1 MRIVFALVLL
11 IGLGLAGAA
20 AYLAQQT
27 FSALEAELAQAR
39 RNNVPSIELIG
50 VAVATK
56 QLIFGKYLRP
66 GDVKLVAWP
75 KANVPA
81 GAYTNMEQLLGGE
94 GAEPRAVLI
103 TIVKDEPVLPHKVTA
118 FGVDAGVRS
127 RLAPGMRAF
136 TININISTGVS
147 GFLQPND
154 RVDIYWTGSDGS
166 KTITRLILEGVRLI
180 AVDQVENS
188 DVTRTILARTVT
200 VEVSPQTV
208 AELTQAQQTGRLTLS
223 LRGAEDD
230 ALTGLFEV
238 DQTDII
244 GNEVIAVEVKPVC
257 TLRTRKGSEVSWLR
271 SPAPKNK
278 PRLISNRFV

>member
-1 MRIVFALVLL
+1 MRIVFAFVLL
-11 IGLGLAGAA
+11 VGIGLAGAA

-27 FSALEAELAQAR
+27 FGDLEAELAQAR
-39 RNNVPSIELIG
+39 RNNVPAIELVG
-50 VAVATK
+50 VAVATRD
-56 QLIFGKYLRP
+56 LTFGAYLQP
-66 GDVKLVAWP
+66 GDVKLIGWP
-75 KANVPA
+75 KGHVPA
-81 GAYTNMEQLLGGE
+81 GAYTDLERLIGGE
-94 GAEPRAVLI
+94 GAKPRALLL
-103 TIVKDEPVLPHKVTA
+103 TIVKDEPVLPHKVTD

-154 RVDIYWTGSDGS
+154 RVDIYWTGDGGSD
-166 KTITRLILEGVRLI
+166 TITRLILEGVRLI

-188 DVTRTILARTVT
+188 DVTRTIMARTVT

-230 ALTGLFEV
+230 ALTGVFEV
-238 DQTDII
+238 DQNDII
-244 GNEVIAVEVKPVC
+244 GNEIIAVEAKPVC
-257 TLRTRKGSEVSWLR
+257 TLRTRKGAEVIVVEV
-271 SPAPKNK
+271 PCPEE
-278 PRLISNRFV
+278 

>member
-1 MRIVFALVLL
+1 MRIVFAFVLL
-11 IGLGLAGAA
+11 IGVGLAGAA
-20 AYLAQQT
+20 AYLFQQQL
-27 FSALEAELAQAR
+27 SGLETELAQAHR
-39 RNNVPSIELIG
+39 ENAPSIELVG

-56 QLIFGKYLRP
+56 SLVFGKFLEE
-66 GDVKLVAWP
+66 GDVELIGWP
-75 KANVPA
+75 KSRVPE
-81 GAYTNMEQLLGGE
+81 GAFTDLEMLLGGE

-103 TIVKDEPVLPHKVTA
+103 TIVKDEPILPHKVTE
-118 FGVDAGVRS
+118 FGQDAGVRS

-154 RVDIYWTGSDGS
+154 RVDIYWTGSDNGA
-166 KTITRLILEGVRLI
+166 TITRLILEGVRLI

-230 ALTGLFEV
+230 ILSGTFEV
-238 DQTDII
+238 DQNDII
-244 GNEVIAVEVKPVC
+244 GNETIVVEEKIIC
-257 TLRTRKGSEVSWLR
+257 TLRTRKGAEVIVTEV
-271 SPAPKNK
+271 PCPE
-278 PRLISNRFV
+278 

>member
-1 MRIVFALVLL
+1 MRIVFAFVLL
-11 IGLGLAGAA
+11 IGIGLAGAA

-27 FSALEAELAQAR
+27 FGELEADLAQAR
-39 RNNVPSIELIG
+39 RNNVPSIELVG
-50 VAVATK
+50 VAVATNE
-56 QLIFGKYLRP
+56 LVFGRFLKP
-66 GDVKLVAWP
+66 GDVKLIAWP
-75 KANVPA
+75 KNNVPA
-81 GAYTNMEQLLGGE
+81 GAFTDLEKLLGGE
-94 GAEPRAVLI
+94 GAEPRAILI
-103 TIVKDEPVLPHKVTA
+103 TMVKDEPVLPHKVTA
-118 FGVDAGVRS
+118 FGQDAGVRS

-154 RVDIYWTGSDGS
+154 RVDVYWTGSDGGS
-166 KTITRLILEGVRLI
+166 TITRLILEGVRLI

-188 DVTRTILARTVT
+188 DISRTIIARTVT

-230 ALTGLFEV
+230 IETGVFQV

-244 GNEVIAVEVKPVC
+244 GNEIIAVEAKPIC
-257 TLRTRKGSEVSWLR
+257 TLRTRKGAEVVVVEV
-271 SPAPKNK
+271 PCPQE
-278 PRLISNRFV
+278 

>member
-11 IGLGLAGAA
+11 IGIGLAGAA

-27 FSALEAELAQAR
+27 FTELETELAQAR
-39 RNNVPSIELIG
+39 RNNTPSIELVG
-50 VAVATK
+50 VAVATGE
-56 QLIFGKYLRP
+56 LVFGKFLQP
-66 GDVKLVAWP
+66 DDVKLIGWP
-75 KANVPA
+75 KEYLPE
-81 GAYTNMEQLLGGE
+81 GAYTDLEQLLGGE

-103 TIVKDEPVLPHKVTA
+103 TIVKDEPLLPHKVTD
-118 FGVDAGVRS
+118 FGEDAGVRS

-154 RVDIYWTGSDGS
+154 RVDVYWTGSDGGA
-166 KTITRLILEGVRLI
+166 TITRLILEGVRLI

-188 DVTRTILARTVT
+188 DISRTIIARTVT

-230 ALTGLFEV
+230 VVSGTFQV
-238 DQTDII
+238 NQNDII
-244 GNEVIAVEVKPVC
+244 GNETIAVEAKQVC
-257 TLRTRKGSEVSWLR
+257 TLRTRKGAEVVIVEV
-271 SPAPKNK
+271 PCPDE
-278 PRLISNRFV
+278 

>member
-11 IGLGLAGAA
+11 VGIGLAGAA

-27 FSALEAELAQAR
+27 FTELETELAQAR
-39 RNNVPSIELIG
+39 RNNVPSIELVG
-50 VAVATK
+50 VAVATRE
-56 QLIFGKYLRP
+56 LVFGKYLEP
-66 GDVKLVAWP
+66 GDVKLIDWP
-75 KANVPA
+75 KDNVPA
-81 GAYTNMEQLLGGE
+81 GAYTNLESILGGE

-103 TIVKDEPVLPHKVTA
+103 TTVKDEPVLPHKVTA
-118 FGVDAGVRS
+118 FGMDAGVRS

-154 RVDIYWTGSDGS
+154 RVDIYWTGNDGS
-166 KTITRLILEGVRLI
+166 TTITRLILEGVRLI

-188 DVTRTILARTVT
+188 DVTRTIMARTVT

-230 ALTGLFEV
+230 ALTGVFDV

-244 GNEVIAVEVKPVC
+244 GNEIIAVEVKPVC
-257 TLRTRKGSEVSWLR
+257 TLRTRKGAEVVVEEV
-271 SPAPKNK
+271 PCP
-278 PRLISNRFV
+278 PE

>member
-11 IGLGLAGAA
+11 IGIGLAGAA

-27 FSALEAELAQAR
+27 FTELETELAQAR
-39 RNNVPSIELIG
+39 RNNVPSIELVG
-50 VAVATK
+50 VAVATRE
-56 QLIFGKYLRP
+56 LVFGKYLQP
-66 GDVKLVAWP
+66 GDVKLIDWP
-75 KANVPA
+75 KDNVPA
-81 GAYTNMEQLLGGE
+81 GAYTNLESILGGE

-103 TIVKDEPVLPHKVTA
+103 TTVKDEPILPHKVTA
-118 FGVDAGVRS
+118 FGMDAGVRS

-154 RVDIYWTGSDGS
+154 RVDIYWTGNDGS
-166 KTITRLILEGVRLI
+166 TTITRLILEGVRLI

-188 DVTRTILARTVT
+188 DVTRTILATTVT

-230 ALTGLFEV
+230 ALTGEFEV
-238 DQTDII
+238 GPSDII
-244 GNEVIAVEVKPVC
+244 GNEVIEVEIKPVC
-257 TLRTRKGSEVSWLR
+257 TLRTRKGAEVVVVEV
-271 SPAPKNK
+271 PCPEE
-278 PRLISNRFV
+278 